1 MSTFFL
7 TITKID
13 EVVFQGAVNS
23 VNCPGSEGEMVVLP
37 HHIPLITPLKE
48 GTIRVRV
55 DSEEKDRE
63 FSVKKGIL
71 EVSKDEVVILL

>member
-13 EVVFQGAVNS
+13 EVVFQGVVNS

-48 GTIRVRV
+48 GKVKVRIGE
-55 DSEEKDRE
+55 DEEKE